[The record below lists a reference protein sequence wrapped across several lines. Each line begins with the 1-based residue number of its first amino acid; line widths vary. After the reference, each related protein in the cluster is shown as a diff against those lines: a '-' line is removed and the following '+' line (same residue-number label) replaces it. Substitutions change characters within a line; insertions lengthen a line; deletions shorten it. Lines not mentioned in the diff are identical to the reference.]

1 MNGMKWNQVNEFNK
15 SGEELLS
22 AGDKHEEER
31 SNTLLVLVLVSY
43 HCTHT
48 YHNHNYDYTF

>member
-43 HCTHT
+43 HCTQT